1 MIQKIMEV
9 GSSIQNGRTI
19 QDVAI
24 KLAEESGEVMGVVST
39 ITGLS
44 SYKKVGDMDLCD
56 ELADTLINIVDL
68 GRLAYGV
75 NFPELL
81 KESVTRKCEKWK
93 EKYSK

>member
-1 MIQKIMEV
+1 MIQEIMEV

-24 KLAEESGEVMGVVST
+24 KLAEESGEVMGVIST

-44 SYKKVGDMDLCD
+44 SYKKVEDMDLCD

-68 GRLAYGV
+68 GRLSYGV

-81 KESVTRKCEKWK
+81 ENSVKRKCKKWK
-93 EKYSK
+93 DNYEH

>member
-1 MIQKIMEV
+1 MIQEIMEV

-24 KLAEESGEVMGVVST
+24 KLAEESGEVMGAVS
-39 ITGLS
+39 ILTGLS
-44 SYKKVGDMDLCD
+44 SYKKIDTMDLCD

-68 GRLAYGV
+68 GRLTYGV

-81 KESVTRKCEKWK
+81 QASVTKKCQKWK
-93 EKYSK
+93 EKYNK